1 MGETQ
6 KFENSQNSLYDQKM
20 VEYLKNELAKQK
32 TLNQEISLKNSKINS
47 SSEESNETNL
57 SRKISLSSTIEF
69 PRKEISDSKNKR
81 EKEDN
86 DI

>member
-1 MGETQ
+1 MRNSADVENLGETQ

-69 PRKEISDSKNKR
+69 PRKEISD
-81 EKEDN
+81 
-86 DI
+86 